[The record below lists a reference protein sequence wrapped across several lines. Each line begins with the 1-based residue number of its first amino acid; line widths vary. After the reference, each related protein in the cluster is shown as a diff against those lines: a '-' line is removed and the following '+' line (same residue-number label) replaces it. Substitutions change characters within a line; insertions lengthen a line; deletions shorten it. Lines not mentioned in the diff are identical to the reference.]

1 MLEICTKLNS
11 AIIWHSLRKF
21 SKANVYTMLD
31 KNNNYIFTINL
42 LLCNSQ
48 GLSANDQM
56 IGRFPNE
63 SWLDKAL
70 PATIILP
77 SSFSIN

>member
-1 MLEICTKLNS
+1 MLENCTNLNS

-31 KNNNYIFTINL
+31 KNNNYICTINL
-42 LLCNSQ
+42 LLCNYQ
-48 GLSANDQM
+48 GFSANDQM

-63 SWLDKAL
+63 SWSDKAL

>member
-1 MLEICTKLNS
+1 MLENYTSLNS

-21 SKANVYTMLD
+21 SNANVYTMLD
-31 KNNNYIFTINL
+31 KNSNYIYTINL
-42 LLCNSQ
+42 SLSNSQ
-48 GLSANDQM
+48 ELSANDQM